1 MARIPRPCRAD
12 EDVPARRPEYR
23 GEGMRGD
30 ALRSEHTI
38 RLADEIDVAPLGVGA
53 WAWGTTRLWGY
64 GKEYG
69 RSDVGQA
76 FRASMAEGVTL
87 VDMAEVYGNGASER
101 IIGEILREGGF
112 EGRPVI
118 ATKFA
123 PLPYRLGARSL
134 EKALDKSLERLGIET
149 IDLYQIHFPN
159 PILKIN
165 SLMDA
170 LAETVKAGKV
180 RRVGVSN
187 YGADQMRRA
196 HDRLASHG
204 VSLASNQVE
213 YSLLQRVP
221 ETNGVLEASRD
232 LGVTLIAYS
241 PIAQGL
247 LTGKYGPGGGGPP
260 GLVRRAGRAFGEKNL
275 KKVEPVVNILREIGE
290 AHDKEP
296 AQVALNWLITQRNT
310 FPIPGAKNEHQ
321 ARQNAGALGWEMAS
335 EEAEKLDL
343 ATLGWR

>member
-1 MARIPRPCRAD
+1 
-12 EDVPARRPEYR
+12 V
-23 GEGMRGD
+23 RGD
-30 ALRSEHTI
+30 ALQSELTI
-38 RLADEIDVAPLGVGA
+38 GLADELNIAPLGVGA

-64 GKEYG
+64 GKEYD
-69 RSDVGQA
+69 RSDVGKA
-76 FRASMAEGVTL
+76 FRASMAQGVTL
-87 VDMAEVYGNGASER
+87 VDTAEMYGNGASER

-112 EGRPVI
+112 EGTPVI

-123 PLPYRLGARSL
+123 PLPYRFSAKSL
-134 EKALDKSLERLGIET
+134 LDAVDKSLERLGIET

-159 PILKIN
+159 PVFKIS

-187 YGADQMRRA
+187 YGADQMKRA
-196 HDRLASHG
+196 HDRLASYG

-213 YSLLQRVP
+213 YSLLRRAP

-241 PIAQGL
+241 PIAKGL
-247 LTGKYGPGGGGPP
+247 LTGKYGPGDRPV
-260 GLVRRAGRAFGEKNL
+260 GLVRRMGRAFSEQNF
-275 KKVEPVVNILREIGE
+275 KKIEPVVNILREIGE
-290 AHDKEP
+290 AHNKQP
-296 AQVALNWLITQRNT
+296 AQVALNWLITQGNV
-310 FPIPGAKNEHQ
+310 FPIPGAKNEIQ

-335 EEAEKLDL
+335 EEAEKLHL

>member
-1 MARIPRPCRAD
+1 
-12 EDVPARRPEYR
+12 
-23 GEGMRGD
+23 MRGD
-30 ALRSEHTI
+30 ALQNEPRI
-38 RLADEIDVAPLGVGA
+38 ALADELNIAPLGIGA

-64 GKEYG
+64 GKEYN
-69 RSDVGQA
+69 RSDVGEA
-76 FRASMAEGVTL
+76 LRTSMAEGITF
-87 VDMAEVYGNGASER
+87 VDTAEMYGNGASER
-101 IIGEILREGGF
+101 IIGEILREGAF
-112 EGRPVI
+112 EGTPII

-123 PLPYRLGARSL
+123 PLPYRFSATSL
-134 EKALDKSLERLGIET
+134 LKAVDKSLERLGIET

-159 PILKIN
+159 PIFRIN

-180 RRVGVSN
+180 RLVGVSN
-187 YGADQMRRA
+187 YSADQMRRA
-196 HDRLASHG
+196 HDRLASDG

-213 YSLLQRVP
+213 YSLLQRGP

-247 LTGKYGPGGGGPP
+247 LTGKYGPGGDRPS
-260 GLVRRAGRAFGEKNL
+260 GLVRRMGRSFGEQNL
-275 KKVEPVVNILREIGE
+275 KKIEPVVEILREIGE
-290 AHDKEP
+290 AHNKEP

-321 ARQNAGALGWEMAS
+321 ARQNAGALGWQMTS
-335 EEAEKLDL
+335 EEAEKLEL

>member
-1 MARIPRPCRAD
+1 
-12 EDVPARRPEYR
+12 
-23 GEGMRGD
+23 
-30 ALRSEHTI
+30 LQSELTI
-38 RLADEIDVAPLGVGA
+38 GLADELNIAPLGVGA

-64 GKEYG
+64 GKEYD
-69 RSDVGQA
+69 RSDVGKA

-87 VDMAEVYGNGASER
+87 VDTAEMYGNGASER

-112 EGRPVI
+112 EGTPVI

-123 PLPYRLGARSL
+123 PLPYRFSAKSL
-134 EKALDKSLERLGIET
+134 LEAVDKSLERLGIET

-159 PILKIN
+159 PIFKIN

-187 YGADQMRRA
+187 YGADQMKRA
-196 HDRLASHG
+196 HDRLASYG

-213 YSLLQRVP
+213 YSLLRRAP
-221 ETNGVLEASRD
+221 ETNGVLQASRD

-241 PIAQGL
+241 PIAKGL
-247 LTGKYGPGGGGPP
+247 LTGKYGPGDRPV
-260 GLVRRAGRAFGEKNL
+260 GLVRRMGRAFSEQNL
-275 KKVEPVVNILREIGE
+275 KKIEPVVNILREIGE
-290 AHDKEP
+290 AHNKQP
-296 AQVALNWLITQRNT
+296 AQVALNWLITQGNV
-310 FPIPGAKNEHQ
+310 FPIPGAKNEFQ

-335 EEAEKLDL
+335 EEAEKLHL

>member
-1 MARIPRPCRAD
+1 
-12 EDVPARRPEYR
+12 
-23 GEGMRGD
+23 MRGD
-30 ALRSEHTI
+30 ALQRELTI
-38 RLADEIDVAPLGVGA
+38 GLADELNVAPLGVGA
-53 WAWGTTRLWGY
+53 WAWGSTRLWGY
-64 GKEYG
+64 GKEYN
-69 RSDVGQA
+69 RSDVGKA
-76 FRASMAEGVTL
+76 FRTSMAEGITL
-87 VDMAEVYGNGASER
+87 VDTAEMYGNGASER

-112 EGRPVI
+112 EATPII

-123 PLPYRLGARSL
+123 PLPYRFSAKSL
-134 EKALDKSLERLGIET
+134 LSAVDKSLERLGIET

-159 PILKIN
+159 PIFKIN

-187 YGADQMRRA
+187 YDADQMQRA

-213 YSLLQRVP
+213 YSLLQRAP
-221 ETNGVLEASRD
+221 ETNRVLEASRD

-247 LTGKYGPGGGGPP
+247 LTGKYGLGVRPS
-260 GLVRRAGRAFGEKNL
+260 GLVRRMGRAFGEQNL
-275 KKVEPVVNILREIGE
+275 KKIEPVLNILREIGE
-290 AHDKEP
+290 AHDKQP
-296 AQVALNWLITQRNT
+296 AQVALNWLITQRNA
-310 FPIPGAKNEHQ
+310 FPIPGAKNERQ
-321 ARQNAGALGWEMAS
+321 ARQNAGALGWEMTG
-335 EEAEKLDL
+335 EEAEKLEL

>member
-1 MARIPRPCRAD
+1 MQ
-12 EDVPARRPEYR
+12 
-23 GEGMRGD
+23 
-30 ALRSEHTI
+30 SELTLG
-38 RLADEIDVAPLGVGA
+38 LADELNIAPLGIGA

-64 GKEYG
+64 GKDYD
-69 RSDVGQA
+69 RSDVGSA

-87 VDMAEVYGNGASER
+87 IDTAEVYGNGASET
-101 IIGEILREGGF
+101 IIGEILAEGGF
-112 EGRPVI
+112 EGTPII

-123 PLPYRLGARSL
+123 PLPYRLRAR
-134 EKALDKSLERLGIET
+134 ALLQAVDKSLERLRIET

-159 PILKIN
+159 PIFKTDG
-165 SLMDA
+165 LMDA

-204 VSLASNQVE
+204 VPLASNQVE

-241 PIAQGL
+241 PLAKGL
-247 LTGKYGPGGGGPP
+247 LTGKYGSGGDRPS
-260 GLVRRAGRAFGEKNL
+260 GLVRRMGRAFGERNL
-275 KKVEPVVNILREIGE
+275 KKIEPIVNILGEIGE
-290 AHDKEP
+290 AHDKAP
-296 AQVALNWLITQRNT
+296 AQVALNWLITQRST

-321 ARQNAGALGWEMAS
+321 ARQNAGALGWDMTG
-335 EEAEKLDL
+335 EEAEKLEL

>member
-1 MARIPRPCRAD
+1 MH
-12 EDVPARRPEYR
+12 
-23 GEGMRGD
+23 
-30 ALRSEHTI
+30 SEVTVG
-38 RLADEIDVAPLGVGA
+38 LADELNVAPLGVGA

-64 GKEYG
+64 GKEYD
-69 RSDVGQA
+69 RSDVGGA
-76 FRASMAEGVTL
+76 FRTSIAEGVTL
-87 VDMAEVYGNGASER
+87 VDTAEMYGNGASER

-112 EGRPVI
+112 DGTPVI

-123 PLPYRLGARSL
+123 PLPYRFSAKSLLNAVDRSL
-134 EKALDKSLERLGIET
+134 KRLGIET

-159 PILKIN
+159 PIFRMS

-187 YGADQMRRA
+187 YSADQMQRA

-213 YSLLQRVP
+213 YSLLQRAP
-221 ETNGVLEASRD
+221 ETNGVLEACRD

-247 LTGKYGPGGGGPP
+247 LTGKYAPAGDKPVGI
-260 GLVRRAGRAFGEKNL
+260 VRRMGRAFGEQNL
-275 KKVEPVVNILREIGE
+275 KKIEPVLNILREIG
-290 AHDKEP
+290 ASQDKAP
-296 AQVALNWLITQRNT
+296 AQVALNWLIRQRSA
-310 FPIPGAKNEHQ
+310 FPIPGAKNERQ
-321 ARQNAGALGWEMAS
+321 ARQNAGALGWEMTG
-335 EEAEKLDL
+335 EEAEKLEL

>member
-1 MARIPRPCRAD
+1 
-12 EDVPARRPEYR
+12 
-23 GEGMRGD
+23 MRGD
-30 ALRSEHTI
+30 ALESELTI
-38 RLADEIDVAPLGVGA
+38 GMADELSIAPLGVGA

-64 GKEYG
+64 GKEYN
-69 RSDVGQA
+69 RSDVGDA
-76 FRASMAEGVTL
+76 FRASMAEGVSL
-87 VDMAEVYGNGASER
+87 VDTAEIYGNGASER

-134 EKALDKSLERLGIET
+134 LKALDKSLERLGIET

-159 PILKIN
+159 PIFKID
-165 SLMDA
+165 SLMTA

-204 VSLASNQVE
+204 VPLASNQVE
-213 YSLLQRVP
+213 YSLLQRTP

-241 PIAQGL
+241 PIAKGL
-247 LTGKYGPGGGGPP
+247 LTGKYGPGGDRPS
-260 GLVRRAGRAFGEKNL
+260 GLVRRMGRAFGEQNL
-275 KKVEPVVNILREIGE
+275 EKIEPVLNILREIGE
-290 AHDKEP
+290 AHGKEP
-296 AQVALNWLITQRNT
+296 AQVALNWLITQTST

-321 ARQNAGALGWEMAS
+321 ARQNAGALGWEISAD
-335 EEAEKLDL
+335 EAEKLNL

>member
-1 MARIPRPCRAD
+1 
-12 EDVPARRPEYR
+12 
-23 GEGMRGD
+23 MRGD
-30 ALRSEHTI
+30 ALQNEPTI
-38 RLADEIDVAPLGVGA
+38 GLADELNVAPLGVGA

-64 GKEYG
+64 GKGYD
-69 RSDVGQA
+69 RSDVGGA

-87 VDMAEVYGNGASER
+87 FDTAEMYGNGASER

-112 EGRPVI
+112 DGTPVI

-123 PLPYRLGARSL
+123 PLPYRFGARSL
-134 EKALDKSLERLGIET
+134 LKALEKSLRRLGIET

-159 PILKIN
+159 PTFGIN

-187 YGADQMRRA
+187 YGADQMKRA

-213 YSLLQRVP
+213 YSLLQRAP

-247 LTGKYGPGGGGPP
+247 LTGKYGPGGDRPS
-260 GLVRRAGRAFGEKNL
+260 GLVRRMGRAFGEKNL

-296 AQVALNWLITQRNT
+296 AQVALNWLIRQRST
-310 FPIPGAKNEHQ
+310 FPIPGAKNDHQ
-321 ARQNAGALGWEMAS
+321 ARQNAGALGWEMTG
-335 EEAEKLDL
+335 EEAEKLNL

>member
-1 MARIPRPCRAD
+1 
-12 EDVPARRPEYR
+12 
-23 GEGMRGD
+23 MRGD
-30 ALRSEHTI
+30 ALERELTI
-38 RLADEIDVAPLGVGA
+38 GLANELNIAPLGVGA

-64 GKEYG
+64 GKEYN
-69 RSDVGQA
+69 RSDVGRA

-87 VDMAEVYGNGASER
+87 FDTAEMYGSGASER
-101 IIGEILREGGF
+101 IIGEMLREGAF
-112 EGRPVI
+112 EGTPVI

-123 PLPYRLGARSL
+123 PLPYRLSARSL
-134 EKALDKSLERLGIET
+134 LKAVDKSLERLGIET

-159 PILKIN
+159 PIFKIN
-165 SLMDA
+165 GLMDA

-187 YGADQMRRA
+187 YDADQMQRA
-196 HDRLASHG
+196 YDRLASHG

-213 YSLLQRVP
+213 YSLLQRAP

-247 LTGKYGPGGGGPP
+247 LTGKYGPGGDRPA
-260 GLVRRAGRAFGEKNL
+260 GLVRRMGRTFGEQNL

-290 AHDKEP
+290 AHNKQP
-296 AQVALNWLITQRNT
+296 AQVSLNWLITQRNT
-310 FPIPGAKNEHQ
+310 LPIPGAKNERQ
-321 ARQNAGALGWEMAS
+321 ARQNAGALGWEIAG
-335 EEAEKLDL
+335 EEAEKLEL

>member
-1 MARIPRPCRAD
+1 LQSELKTGLVD
-12 EDVPARRPEYR
+12 ELE
-23 GEGMRGD
+23 
-30 ALRSEHTI
+30 
-38 RLADEIDVAPLGVGA
+38 VAPLGVGA

-64 GKEYG
+64 GKEYD
-69 RSDVGQA
+69 RSDVGRA
-76 FRASMAEGVTL
+76 FRASMAEGVTFF
-87 VDMAEVYGNGASER
+87 DTAEMYANGASER

-112 EGRPVI
+112 EGTPLI

-123 PLPYRLGARSL
+123 PLPYRLGAKSL
-134 EKALDKSLERLGIET
+134 LGAVDKSLERLGIET
-149 IDLYQIHFPN
+149 IDLYQIHFHS
-159 PILKIN
+159 PILKMN

-180 RRVGVSN
+180 RSVGVSN
-187 YGADQMRRA
+187 YDADQMQRA

-213 YSLLQRVP
+213 YSLLHRAP

-241 PIAQGL
+241 PIAKGL
-247 LTGKYGPGGGGPP
+247 LTGKYGPGVGRPA
-260 GLVRRAGRAFGEKNL
+260 GLVRRMGRSFGEQNL
-275 KKVEPVVNILREIGE
+275 KRIEPVVNILREIGE
-290 AHDKEP
+290 AHNKQP
-296 AQVALNWLITQRNT
+296 AQVALNWLITQRNA

-321 ARQNAGALGWEMAS
+321 ARQNAGALGWQMTS
-335 EEAEKLDL
+335 EEAEKLEL

>member
-1 MARIPRPCRAD
+1 
-12 EDVPARRPEYR
+12 
-23 GEGMRGD
+23 
-30 ALRSEHTI
+30 LQSELTVG
-38 RLADEIDVAPLGVGA
+38 LADELNVAPLGIGA

-64 GKEYG
+64 GKEYDRG
-69 RSDVGQA
+69 DVGEA
-76 FRASMAEGVTL
+76 FRASMVEGVTL
-87 VDMAEVYGNGASER
+87 VDTAEMYGNGASER
-101 IIGEILREGGF
+101 IIGEILREGDFDGT
-112 EGRPVI
+112 PVI

-123 PLPYRLGARSL
+123 PLPYRFSAKSLLSAL
-134 EKALDKSLERLGIET
+134 EKSLKRLGIET

-159 PILKIN
+159 PIFKIN

-196 HDRLASHG
+196 HDRLASQG

-213 YSLLQRVP
+213 YSLLQRAP
-221 ETNGVLEASRD
+221 ETNGVLEASRE

-247 LTGKYGPGGGGPP
+247 LTGKYGLGDRPS
-260 GLVRRAGRAFGEKNL
+260 GLVRRMGRAFGEQNL
-275 KKVEPVVNILREIGE
+275 KKIEPVLDLLREIGE
-290 AHDKEP
+290 SHNKQP
-296 AQVALNWLITQRNT
+296 AQVALNWLITQRNA
-310 FPIPGAKNEHQ
+310 FPIPGAKNERQ
-321 ARQNAGALGWEMAS
+321 ARQNAGALGWEMTGK
-335 EEAEKLDL
+335 EAEKLEL

>member
-1 MARIPRPCRAD
+1 
-12 EDVPARRPEYR
+12 
-23 GEGMRGD
+23 MRGD
-30 ALRSEHTI
+30 ALHSEVTVG
-38 RLADEIDVAPLGVGA
+38 LADELNVAPLGVGA

-64 GKEYG
+64 GKEYD
-69 RSDVGQA
+69 RSDVGGA
-76 FRASMAEGVTL
+76 FRTSIAEGVTL
-87 VDMAEVYGNGASER
+87 VDTAEMYGNGASER

-112 EGRPVI
+112 DGTPVI

-123 PLPYRLGARSL
+123 PLPYRFSAKSLLNAVDRSL
-134 EKALDKSLERLGIET
+134 KRLGIET

-159 PILKIN
+159 PIFRMS

-187 YGADQMRRA
+187 YSADQMQRA

-213 YSLLQRVP
+213 YSLLQRAP
-221 ETNGVLEASRD
+221 ETNGVLEACRD

-247 LTGKYGPGGGGPP
+247 LTGKYVPAGDKPVGI
-260 GLVRRAGRAFGEKNL
+260 VRRMGRAFGEQNL
-275 KKVEPVVNILREIGE
+275 KKIEPVLNILREIG
-290 AHDKEP
+290 ASQDKAP
-296 AQVALNWLITQRNT
+296 AQVALNWLIRQRSA
-310 FPIPGAKNEHQ
+310 FPIPGAKNERQ
-321 ARQNAGALGWEMAS
+321 ARQNAGALGWEMTG
-335 EEAEKLDL
+335 EEAEKLEL